1 MPWTNPRRYRSDV
14 FLREAGKILV
24 AGLLALSTAAC
35 SFSMGLVGLAD
46 DEPKTTGSIAA
57 TDPAP
62 VAATPLSPDLDEED
76 WRRAK
81 AALAVALDPQGPGTQ
96 VSWDNPATD
105 MKGTFTPIGGP
116 FVKNDEI
123 CRTFNAHLS
132 GATSASLQGTACRL
146 SGAEWVIR
154 EVKPAGAEQ
163 KPDKGLDKAAKKIA
177 KV

>member
-1 MPWTNPRRYRSDV
+1 VPWTNPRRYRSDA
-14 FLREAGKILV
+14 FLREAGKILI

-35 SFSMGLVGLAD
+35 SFSMGLAGLAEE
-46 DEPKTTGSIAA
+46 EPKTTGSIAA

-62 VAATPLSPDLDEED
+62 VAPTSLSPDLDEED

-105 MKGTFTPIGGP
+105 MKGTFTPTGAP

-123 CRTFNAHLS
+123 CRTFNAQLS
-132 GATSASLQGTACRL
+132 GAANANLQGIACRL
-146 SGAEWVIR
+146 SGAEWVIK
-154 EVKPAGAEQ
+154 EVRPAGAEP
-163 KPDKGLDKAAKKIA
+163 KPAKGLDRSPKKIA
-177 KV
+177 RV